1 MRLAPVAH
9 RVQQWPQG
17 LSKGRNGVYDARR
30 CIRVNGTLND
40 SGALQFAELLRE
52 RSLRNSANSTLQFR
66 EPLGTL
72 EKLIENGGF
81 PASADNARGGFY
93 RADLYILGH
102 DGSRTTLYTTYQSD
116 VTYSDVT
123 MLVGPSSILTTAIS
137 RPDLQAT
144 RAPRI
149 ANRRKLE
156 RETPKTARETQM
168 QLETTELGKSK
179 NRTKVPRPLMLAV
192 GLAALAGLSVG
203 CSSSAEPK
211 APTAPGVSV
220 AEVICKQIGDSDEFT
235 GRLEAVNAVEVRPR
249 VSGYLQSVDFK
260 EGAIVRQGDLLFQID
275 RRPFQAEV
283 DRLRGDLSQARAQRS
298 RAESDFARAER
309 LHNNDGMSAEEYDR
323 RAAVR
328 NEAEARIAS
337 TEAALR
343 GAELN
348 LEFTR
353 VTAPITGRVGRAE
366 ITEGNLV
373 ESGAAQVK
381 PLTTLVSLDPIYVYF
396 DVDEQTYLKY
406 ARLTQGHGT
415 SSHDLRS
422 AAQLGLADE
431 DGFPHTGQVSFVDNQ
446 VSSSTGTIRL
456 RATFAN
462 TNLALTP
469 GLFARIRLQGGGA
482 SRGCLAKDEAIVTD
496 LNQRYVFV
504 LGKDNKLEYRS
515 VKLGPMTEGLRV
527 VRDGLHEGDVVVVNG
542 LQRVRP
548 GAAVTPQKV
557 SMAAQSN
564 SSSEASTRSASQSRQ
579 EPSREPKARE

>member
-1 MRLAPVAH
+1 MH
-9 RVQQWPQG
+9 
-17 LSKGRNGVYDARR
+17 
-30 CIRVNGTLND
+30 
-40 SGALQFAELLRE
+40 
-52 RSLRNSANSTLQFR
+52 
-66 EPLGTL
+66 L
-72 EKLIENGGF
+72 EAK
-81 PASADNARGGFY
+81 NARK
-93 RADLYILGH
+93 RKNHSI
-102 DGSRTTLYTTYQSD
+102 
-116 VTYSDVT
+116 VTKSMLAIALAT
-123 MLVGPSSILTTAIS
+123 LVGLNA
-137 RPDLQAT
+137 
-144 RAPRI
+144 
-149 ANRRKLE
+149 
-156 RETPKTARETQM
+156 
-168 QLETTELGKSK
+168 
-179 NRTKVPRPLMLAV
+179 
-192 GLAALAGLSVG
+192 G
-203 CSSSAEPK
+203 CSSSSSAQPK
-211 APTAPGVSV
+211 APAPVEVNV
-220 AEVICKQIGDSDEFT
+220 AEVVCKQIGDSDEFT
-235 GRLEAVNAVEVRPR
+235 GRLEAVHTVEVRPR
-249 VSGYLQSVDFK
+249 VSGYLQSVHFQ

-275 RRPFQAEV
+275 PRPHQAEV
-283 DRLRGDLSQARAQRS
+283 DHLKGDLSQAKAQLS
-298 RAESDFARAER
+298 RAKSDFERAER

-353 VTAPITGRVGRAE
+353 VTAPISGRVGRAE

-406 ARLTQGHGT
+406 ARVTQSHGT

-431 DGFPHTGQVSFVDNQ
+431 DGFLHVGQVSFVDNQ

-462 TNLALTP
+462 KNLALTP

-482 SRGCLAKDEAIVTD
+482 HSGCLAKDEAVVTD
-496 LNQRYVFV
+496 LNQKYVFV
-504 LGKDNKLEYRS
+504 LGKNNTLEYRP

-527 VRDGLHEGDVVVVNG
+527 VRDGLHQGDVIVVSG

-548 GAAVTPQKV
+548 GTAITPKNV
-557 SMAAQSN
+557 SMGSQPNSLGDKSTQSALV
-564 SSSEASTRSASQSRQ
+564 SHEAKARD
-579 EPSREPKARE
+579 PKARE

>member
-1 MRLAPVAH
+1 
-9 RVQQWPQG
+9 
-17 LSKGRNGVYDARR
+17 
-30 CIRVNGTLND
+30 
-40 SGALQFAELLRE
+40 
-52 RSLRNSANSTLQFR
+52 
-66 EPLGTL
+66 
-72 EKLIENGGF
+72 
-81 PASADNARGGFY
+81 
-93 RADLYILGH
+93 
-102 DGSRTTLYTTYQSD
+102 
-116 VTYSDVT
+116 
-123 MLVGPSSILTTAIS
+123 
-137 RPDLQAT
+137 
-144 RAPRI
+144 
-149 ANRRKLE
+149 
-156 RETPKTARETQM
+156 M
-168 QLETTELGKSK
+168 QLETTNRLRSK
-179 NRTKVPRPLMLAV
+179 NRGTAAPRLMLAV
-192 GLAALAGLSVG
+192 VLATLAGLNAG
-203 CSSSAEPK
+203 CSSSAQPK
-211 APTAPGVSV
+211 APAPVEVSV
-220 AEVICKQIGDSDEFT
+220 AEVICKQLGDSDEFT

-249 VSGYLQSVDFK
+249 VSGYLQSVHFK

-275 RRPFQAEV
+275 LRPFQAEV
-283 DRLRGDLSQARAQRS
+283 DRLKGDLSQARAQRS
-298 RAESDFARAER
+298 RAQSDFERAER

-406 ARLTQGHGT
+406 ARVTQAHEA

-431 DGFPHTGQVSFVDNQ
+431 DGFPHAGQVSFVDNQ

-462 TNLALTP
+462 KNLALTP
-469 GLFARIRLQGGGA
+469 GLFARIRLQGGGV
-482 SRGCLAKDEAIVTD
+482 RGGCLAKDEAVITD
-496 LNQRYVFV
+496 LNQKYVFV
-504 LGKDNKLEYRS
+504 LGKNNTLAYRP
-515 VKLGPMTEGLRV
+515 VKLGPMAEGLRV
-527 VRDGLHEGDVVVVNG
+527 VRVGLQQGDVIVVNG

-548 GAAVTPQKV
+548 GDAVTPKKI
-557 SMAAQSN
+557 SMASQPNSLGETSAQSALAGH
-564 SSSEASTRSASQSRQ
+564 EQKSRA
-579 EPSREPKARE
+579 PKARE